1 MTRHIRGTVPTARSM
16 TVSWAVVVSMTA
28 CNFAPA
34 PVEVAPVTRLPEAFG
49 QAASWDALES
59 TAWWMGFSDPVLNQL
74 VDTAIVANLDIREAL
89 ARVEEVR
96 AQYRI
101 ANAALLPTVQAG
113 ADFSRNDVP
122 ANTGQFGAIFGQ
134 DGEDGGGPEAAA
146 PDRFS
151 FSTFGASLGFAYE
164 LDLWGRVRSG
174 RSAAVADLLATSWDV
189 RTVEI
194 GVVSETIAGYFEIL
208 ELGRLASILRQQVDL
223 LEERLTLTQD
233 RYDRGVVTSLEVYQ
247 IQQDFNA
254 TRAQLPLLEAQLA
267 DAKGRLGLLL
277 GRFPAEIDA
286 LLEADALPS
295 VSTEAIPAGL
305 PSTLLS
311 SRPDVVAAFARLEA
325 ARLRVGERRAA
336 RFPTLSLTGS
346 AGQQSGQLSDLVRAD
361 QWFTNFVTSIT
372 APIFNGG
379 RLAADEA
386 AARARYDQE
395 AARYA
400 RAILTSFKD
409 VDASLAAFNAQ
420 RARHALLAEQ
430 AAAAQANSDNQL
442 RRLELGI
449 GDYVAYLDALR
460 QSLNVQSTRATAER
474 DLALARLNVHRALG
488 GSWIESE
495 EGS

>member
-1 MTRHIRGTVPTARSM
+1 M
-16 TVSWAVVVSMTA
+16 WVVLLFTSG
-28 CNFAPA
+28 CSFAPD
-34 PVEVAPVTRLPEAFG
+34 PVEVAPVTRLPETFAD
-49 QAASWDALES
+49 APPSEASES
-59 TAWWMGFSDPVLNQL
+59 LAWWNAFSDPVLDDL
-74 VDTAIVANLDIREAL
+74 VDTAIVANLDIQEAL

-96 AQYRI
+96 AQFRI
-101 ANAALLPTVQAG
+101 ARSALLPSVQAG
-113 ADFSRNDVP
+113 VDFSRSDVP
-122 ANTGQFGAIFGQ
+122 ANAGQFGAIFGQ
-134 DGEDGGGPEAAA
+134 TRDDGEAPPEGDAST

-151 FSTFGASLGFAYE
+151 FGTFGASLGFSYE

-174 RSAAVADLLATSWDV
+174 RSAAVADLLATAWDV
-189 RTVEI
+189 RTVRI

-208 ELGRLASILRQQVDL
+208 ELGSRATILREQLDL
-223 LEERLTLTQD
+223 LEERLALTQD

-267 DAKGRLGLLL
+267 EAKGRLGLLL
-277 GRFPAEIDA
+277 GRFPAEIDGRFG
-286 LLEADALPS
+286 EGPRPS
-295 VSTEAIPAGL
+295 VNTEPIPAGL

-311 SRPDVVAAFARLEA
+311 SRPDVVAAYARLEA

-346 AGQQSGQLSDLVRAD
+346 AGQQSSELSDLVRAD
-361 QWFTNFVTSIT
+361 QWFTNFVASIT

-400 RAILTSFKD
+400 RAVLTSFKE
-409 VDASLAAFNAQ
+409 VEASLAAFNAQ
-420 RARHALLAEQ
+420 RARHDLLADQ
-430 AAAAQANSDNQL
+430 AAAAQANADTQL

-460 QSLNVQSTRATAER
+460 QSLNVESTRATAGR
-474 DLALARLNVHRALG
+474 DLAVARLNVHRALG
-488 GSWIESE
+488 GAWIPSE